1 MSSICKLPI
10 QVLLSVNNAGPR
22 RPTIQLMSCIFH
34 FPMATYKTDRAAHH
48 SRNELESCTAM
59 GTPWKQILLSIYQT
73 QFNPAP
79 GKSPDAAHRADPAI
93 FREAHSHSEVGQ
105 RAGARMTPGAAKI
118 MGTEPPKRPPAMKK
132 GCKISFSGQN
142 WIAMVF

>member
-1 MSSICKLPI
+1 
-10 QVLLSVNNAGPR
+10 
-22 RPTIQLMSCIFH
+22 
-34 FPMATYKTDRAAHH
+34 MATYKTDRAAHH
-48 SRNELESCTAM
+48 SQNELESCTAM
-59 GTPWKQILLSIYQT
+59 GTPCKQILLSIYQT

-142 WIAMVF
+142 